1 MQRREVLKG
10 ALASAAATGLGAPAV
25 AQGIAANRVLRFV
38 PQSNPGSLDPVWT
51 TAYVTRNH
59 GMLVYDTLYGSD
71 AALNVH
77 PQMAAGHVE
86 EDGGRTVI
94 ITLREGLKFH
104 DGEKVRAADCI
115 ASITRWWR
123 RDPMGQAAAAATDEV
138 SALDDRRIRFRLK
151 APYPRLIPTLAK
163 PSNACYI
170 MPERVARTDPFQQIT
185 DYTGSGPMRF
195 RREEWITGQILVYER
210 NRDYIPA
217 PGGPVSLTAG
227 PKVMHF
233 DRIEWRILPDP
244 ATAAAALQAGEIDWW
259 EQPQVDIQPLLRRN
273 RNIVVDVQD
282 PIGLISCIRFNTL
295 HPPFDNPAIRRAVI
309 PAIRQQ
315 DVVVAINGND
325 PAGYTT
331 GVGWFTPGTPMANSA
346 GLEAFRGSIAAG
358 REALR
363 AAGYRGEKVVF
374 LGPTDILAPKA
385 ASEVM
390 ADVLKQ
396 IGFDVDYQAMD
407 WGTVLQRRAKK
418 EPPAQGGWSVLCTS
432 FAGYDF
438 LDPLVHSQIRGNGA
452 QAWFGWPDVPRLEE
466 LRNQWLAT
474 HDLAGQKRLAAE
486 LQRAALEAAPG
497 APLGHYKQFTA
508 YRRNLE
514 GLLKG
519 IPVFWNVRKT

>member
-1 MQRREVLKG
+1 MKRRDVLMGGVGLAAG
-10 ALASAAATGLGAPAV
+10 ASLPAPV
-25 AQGIAANRVLRFV
+25 VSQGVAANRVLRFV

-77 PQMAAGHVE
+77 PQMAAGHQE
-86 EDGGRTVI
+86 EDGGRTVVV
-94 ITLREGLKFH
+94 TLREGLKFH
-104 DGEKVRAADCI
+104 DGEPVRAADCV

-138 SALDDRRIRFRLK
+138 TALDDRRIRFRLK

-163 PSNACYI
+163 PSNGCYI
-170 MPERVARTDPFQQIT
+170 MPERVAKTDPFQQIT

-195 RREEWITGQILVYER
+195 KRDEWISGQILVYER
-210 NRDYIPA
+210 FADYR
-217 PGGPVSLTAG
+217 PVTTGTPSLTAG
-227 PKVMHF
+227 PKVMNL

-309 PAIRQQ
+309 AAVNQQ
-315 DVVVAINGND
+315 DVVIAINGND

-331 GVGWFTPGTPMANSA
+331 GVGWFTPGTPMANDA
-346 GLEAFRGSIAAG
+346 GLGAFTRDMPAA
-358 REALR
+358 RAALR
-363 AAGYRGEKVVF
+363 AAGYRGEKVAF

-390 ADVLKQ
+390 ADVLRQ
-396 IGFDVDYQAMD
+396 MGFDVDYQAMD
-407 WGTVLQRRAKK
+407 WGTVLQRRSKK

-438 LDPLVHSQIRGNGA
+438 LDPLVHSQIRGHGA
-452 QAWFGWPDVPRLEE
+452 QAWFGWPDVPRLEA
-466 LRNQWLAT
+466 LRAEWLAAA
-474 HDLAGQKRLAAE
+474 DLAGQQRIAAE
-486 LQRAALEAAPG
+486 IQATALQAAPG
-497 APLGHYKQFTA
+497 FPLGHYKQFTA
-508 YRRNLE
+508 YRRNLT
-514 GLLKG
+514 GVLQG
-519 IPVFWNVRKT
+519 IPVFWNLRKG

>member
-1 MQRREVLKG
+1 MRRRDVLMG
-10 ALASAAATGLGAPAV
+10 GAALAAGAGLSAPAV
-25 AQGIAANRVLRFV
+25 SQGVAANRLLRFV

-59 GMLVYDTLYGSD
+59 AFLVYDTLHGAD
-71 AALNVH
+71 ADLNVH
-77 PQMAAGHVE
+77 PQMAAGHQE
-86 EDGGRTVI
+86 EDGGRTVTV
-94 ITLREGLKFH
+94 TLRDGLRSH
-104 DGEKVRAADCI
+104 AGDPGRAADCG

-123 RDPMGQAAAAATDEV
+123 RDPMGQAAAAATEEV
-138 SALDDRRIRFRLK
+138 TAADDRRIRFRLK

-163 PSNACYI
+163 PSNGCYI

-210 NRDYIPA
+210 FAGYQPIATGTP
-217 PGGPVSLTAG
+217 SLTAG
-227 PKVMHF
+227 PKVMNL
-233 DRIEWRILPDP
+233 DRVEWRILPDP

-282 PIGLISCIRFNTL
+282 PIGLISAMRFNTL
-295 HPPFDNPAIRRAVI
+295 HPPFDNPAVRRAVI
-309 PAIRQQ
+309 AAVNQQ
-315 DVVVAINGND
+315 DVVIAINGND

-331 GVGWFTPGTPMANSA
+331 GVGWFTPDTPMANRA
-346 GLEAFRGSIAAG
+346 GLEAFRTSIPAG

-363 AAGYRGEKVVF
+363 AAGYRGEKVAF

-390 ADVLKQ
+390 ADVLRQ
-396 IGFDVDYQAMD
+396 MGFDVDYQAMD
-407 WGTVLQRRAKK
+407 WGTVLQRRSKK
-418 EPPAQGGWSVLCTS
+418 EPPGQGGWSVLCTS

-452 QAWFGWPDVPRLEE
+452 QGWFGWPEVPRLEE
-466 LRNQWLAT
+466 LRTQWLAAP
-474 HDLAGQKRLAAE
+474 DLASQQRIAAE
-486 LQRAALEAAPG
+486 IQATALEAAPG
-497 APLGHYKQFTA
+497 IPLGHYKQFTA
-508 YRRNLE
+508 YRRSLS
-514 GLLKG
+514 GVLRG
-519 IPVFWNVRKT
+519 IPVFWNVRKG